1 MKSNQSKSLGNIF
14 TSLHHLSTQTLERET
29 PLWLI
34 LRVKRLKNC
43 KLCVSLWVLEQIMKI
58 VRKLI
63 NEYTI
68 SCHLYRLQNSVE
80 YIFFM
85 FSFVTQEM
93 LSFLRPCDLF
103 EQLHLS
109 EEPLEVSIVA
119 TEPHLGMYIIL
130 MFQV

>member
-1 MKSNQSKSLGNIF
+1 
-14 TSLHHLSTQTLERET
+14 
-29 PLWLI
+29 
-34 LRVKRLKNC
+34 
-43 KLCVSLWVLEQIMKI
+43 
-58 VRKLI
+58 
-63 NEYTI
+63 
-68 SCHLYRLQNSVE
+68 
-80 YIFFM
+80 M

>member
-1 MKSNQSKSLGNIF
+1 
-14 TSLHHLSTQTLERET
+14 
-29 PLWLI
+29 
-34 LRVKRLKNC
+34 
-43 KLCVSLWVLEQIMKI
+43 MKI
-58 VRKLI
+58 VKKLI

-68 SCHLYRLQNSVE
+68 SCHLYRLQNSVD
-80 YIFFM
+80 YIFL